1 MTEEEQ
7 KAARCQLRT
16 ERERQQ
22 LSQES
27 IATQLNLSLKT
38 VNLLESN
45 EFSSLPPPTFTRG
58 YLRAYAKLL
67 GIDDG
72 DLMEVYNEYAPA
84 DPNLG
89 TTNHV
94 VKDTKSSHPA
104 VRWATLSIVVVISTL
119 LVFWWIGPRYG
130 IDDASEFEMLSD
142 QAVDEPRSE
151 TPAPLEIAEPRFEGE
166 STSQSEGDTVQSDG
180 AQVSTAAANDV
191 TAEPVLIQS
200 EDVAS
205 EDAQSEDVAS
215 EDVASE
221 DVQSETVQSET
232 VQSETVQSET
242 VQIDRK
248 DVLADTEQAQQQNEP
263 PIGQMSESEEV
274 ESGPTVATIA
284 GSEIS
289 GISEGRRTVAV
300 TSDSAL
306 GDIMAVIAADTGELM
321 VAGDDELQ
329 IQADA
334 ESWVEVID
342 ANGVRLMYDMLTKNL
357 DRKLRGTAP
366 FKVFLGNTPGISMT
380 MNGITVATPKYNS
393 ISNTSRFFVDADG
406 SQRRQR

>member
-151 TPAPLEIAEPRFEGE
+151 TPAPLEIADGTPRRRR
-166 STSQSEGDTVQSDG
+166 SRRP
-180 AQVSTAAANDV
+180 AA
-191 TAEPVLIQS
+191 
-200 EDVAS
+200 
-205 EDAQSEDVAS
+205 
-215 EDVASE
+215 
-221 DVQSETVQSET
+221 
-232 VQSETVQSET
+232 
-242 VQIDRK
+242 
-248 DVLADTEQAQQQNEP
+248 
-263 PIGQMSESEEV
+263 
-274 ESGPTVATIA
+274 
-284 GSEIS
+284 
-289 GISEGRRTVAV
+289 GR
-300 TSDSAL
+300 
-306 GDIMAVIAADTGELM
+306 
-321 VAGDDELQ
+321 
-329 IQADA
+329 
-334 ESWVEVID
+334 
-342 ANGVRLMYDMLTKNL
+342 
-357 DRKLRGTAP
+357 P
-366 FKVFLGNTPGISMT
+366 
-380 MNGITVATPKYNS
+380 
-393 ISNTSRFFVDADG
+393 
-406 SQRRQR
+406 